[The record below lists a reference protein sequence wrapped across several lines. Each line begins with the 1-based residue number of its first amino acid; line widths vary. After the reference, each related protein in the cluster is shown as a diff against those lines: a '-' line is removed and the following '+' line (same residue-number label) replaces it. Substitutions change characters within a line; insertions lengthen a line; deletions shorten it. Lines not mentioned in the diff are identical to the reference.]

1 MKKSVSVFL
10 LCLLASC
17 GMKNTKPGDGR
28 QWMEISC
35 SGFADWNKCHDKARQ
50 LCAGGYD
57 VSNQEENLVTQ
68 KRTMLVACKKEI
80 NRSGELL
87 PE

>member
-1 MKKSVSVFL
+1 MKKSLPVLL

-28 QWMEISC
+28 QWVEISC
-35 SGFADWNKCHDKARQ
+35 SGFADWTQCHDKARQ
-50 LCAGGYD
+50 LCPGGYD
-57 VSNQEENLVTQ
+57 VANQEENLVTQ
-68 KRTMLVACKKEI
+68 KRTMNVACKKEI
-80 NRSGELL
+80 NRTGELL